1 MTETVHVVPPDL
13 QSRISEWRRK
23 SADGTITL
31 DEMKLAIIA
40 LRSGRKAAAEASA
53 ASGTKR
59 TKKPTKSAEDLLSEL
74 GGL

>member
-1 MTETVHVVPPDL
+1 MTDPVHVVPPDL
-13 QSRISEWRRK
+13 QSRISDWRRK

-31 DEMKLAIIA
+31 DEMKQAIIA

-53 ASGTKR
+53 SSGKR
-59 TKKPTKSAEDLLSEL
+59 TKTPTRSADDLLNEL